1 MFQNREDET
10 FSSVS
15 KRVVDSLS
23 LGNERIVKLVLYETL
38 QVQKRGKKKETRKRR
53 QKTKEERKR
62 NKRGEGL
69 IL

>member
-38 QVQKRGKKKETRKRR
+38 QVQKRGKRKKREKGDKKRRKRGN
-53 QKTKEERKR
+53 EINAER
-62 NKRGEGL
+62 G
-69 IL
+69 